1 MIGSGVRARRDDRR
15 LAADLHRRGVSLV
28 VVETAL
34 LLATARRRARPPEAP
49 PLSPVRSLHYF
60 LPVVEELL
68 QSPPPDDYLDYLR
81 ETAGEVIDHLVGAQR
96 RPNGAVQKKT
106 FSDDR

>member
-1 MIGSGVRARRDDRR
+1 MP
-15 LAADLHRRGVSLV
+15 LV
-28 VVETAL
+28 IVETAL
-34 LLATARRRARPPEAP
+34 LLATARRRARPAEAH

-68 QSPPPDDYLDYLR
+68 HGPPPDDYLDYLR
-81 ETAGEVIDHLVGAQR
+81 ETVAERVDDKLSASQLTA
-96 RPNGAVQKKT
+96 GAVQKKT